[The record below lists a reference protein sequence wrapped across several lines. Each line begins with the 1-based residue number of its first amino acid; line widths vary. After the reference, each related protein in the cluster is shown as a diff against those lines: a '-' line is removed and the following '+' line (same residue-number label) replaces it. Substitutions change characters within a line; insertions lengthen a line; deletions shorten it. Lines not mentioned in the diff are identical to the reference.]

1 MQANKKT
8 SPPLPSPSHMSL
20 IDWKSTEATR
30 IAAHTIR
37 MLGEPDVIQAEG
49 TAGRAVWKNAP
60 IVAMANPR

>member
-1 MQANKKT
+1 
-8 SPPLPSPSHMSL
+8 MSL